1 MLKLHV
7 CLLWTRHVL
16 AIMGQ
21 NSYSQGTCTVVY
33 EVNNC
38 LRENHLLYFNV
49 YVYVPTSVG
58 QAGGYGGH
66 ACWELGGAWSFQQ
79 LDGETQ
85 PARKVKKEKK
95 RMGKV

>member
-1 MLKLHV
+1 MSALDKACLGYHGAKL
-7 CLLWTRHVL
+7 
-16 AIMGQ
+16 

-38 LRENHLLYFNV
+38 LPENHLLYFNV
-49 YVYVPTSVG
+49 YVYVYVPTSAG

-66 ACWELGGAWSFQQ
+66 ARWELGGAWSFQQ

-85 PARKVKKEKK
+85 PARKVKKKKKKK